1 MREHYLGIDVATQTG
16 RKGSGVGGA
25 IKVSRLV
32 GIKSSLASLWHMLD
46 LIGQWS
52 YDDLSETTGTGCP
65 LYTSI
70 LAKYFSLR
78 KIKEL
83 QAGILT
89 KKAMTIHQ
97 RDLALGEVEF
107 AKYAMGKHQELLA
120 MLSAASAAESECEQK
135 KLKVRQALAVW
146 NNALLTPAN
155 VRHNLLMT
163 RVGVHRGEEC
173 INLTWPSMCVASSYA
188 HASSSSR

>member
-1 MREHYLGIDVATQTG
+1 M
-16 RKGSGVGGA
+16 GGA

-46 LIGQWS
+46 MRDQWS

-65 LYTSI
+65 LYYTI
-70 LAKYFSLR
+70 IAKYFSLR
-78 KIKEL
+78 RTKEL

-89 KKAMTIHQ
+89 KKALTIH
-97 RDLALGEVEF
+97 RHDLALGEVEF
-107 AKYAMGKHQELLA
+107 TKYAIGKHQELLA
-120 MLSAASAAESECEQK
+120 LLSAANAVEVECEQK
-135 KLKVRQALAVW
+135 KQKVRQALAVW

-173 INLTWPSMCVASSYA
+173 INLTWPSMCVASA
-188 HASSSSR
+188 IICTSSSESPAVH